1 LRIGIP
7 ALSARRMQSQVPRE
21 CSRERLSRPQHHCR
35 PSPGCVS
42 GRRPG
47 RGRASRQDAAR
58 EARQHD
64 RPTPV
69 PDRFEILLFV
79 TALRNV
85 VRGAEALLGYEHE
98 AVKSFFYMAVPNAK
112 AVRRAGA
119 LRRVMRGIGN
129 LQKKRVM
136 EDPPA
141 GQWRVYYSS
150 NEPVGGE
157 RRIHVD
163 GLELDVRPAARAA
176 WALAPAAL
184 QAASIAPVSD
194 SAPGG
199 TRNERRRCD

>member
-1 LRIGIP
+1 MRIGIP

-79 TALRNV
+79 MALRNV

-98 AVKSFFYMAVPNAK
+98 AVKSFYMAVPNAK

-129 LQKKRVM
+129 LRKKRVM

>member
-1 LRIGIP
+1 
-7 ALSARRMQSQVPRE
+7 MQSQVPRE

-98 AVKSFFYMAVPNAK
+98 AVKSFYMAVPNAK
-112 AVRRAGA
+112 AVRHAGP
-119 LRRVMRGIGN
+119 LRRVMRGIGTSRRSASRRTLRPVN
-129 LQKKRVM
+129 GGSTTAPTSLWEASVGSTLTGSSSTSGQRLGPRGLSLQRHCKPQVLR
-136 EDPPA
+136 
-141 GQWRVYYSS
+141 QYQT
-150 NEPVGGE
+150 
-157 RRIHVD
+157 
-163 GLELDVRPAARAA
+163 
-176 WALAPAAL
+176 AL
-184 QAASIAPVSD
+184 QEAQEMSVVD
-194 SAPGG
+194 
-199 TRNERRRCD
+199 D